1 MRNKNVK
8 KAITFL
14 GVGLFWLTLWQLAY
28 YAVGRDLLLASPFAV
43 LKKLA
48 VLVRGKDFWL
58 IVGSSF
64 MRIMSGFMLG
74 LVCGI
79 LLAVASARW
88 KLVYKILQLPMS
100 IIKATPVASFVI
112 LALVWISGR
121 RLSTFISFIMVLPMV
136 WNGVYTG
143 ISCADIKLL
152 EAAKTFRLSKLQTAE
167 AVYLPAVM
175 PHLLSASRI
184 ALGFAWKSGIAGE
197 VIAIPKNSI
206 GSQLHNAKV
215 YLETD
220 DLFAWTAVV
229 VILSVAIEKLFSA
242 IIRKAAG
249 KWGGENG

>member
-1 MRNKNVK
+1 M
-8 KAITFL
+8 
-14 GVGLFWLTLWQLAY
+14 
-28 YAVGRDLLLASPFAV
+28 ASPFAV
-43 LKKLA
+43 WKKLTQ
-48 VLVRGKDFWL
+48 LVVMKDFWL

-64 MRIMSGFMLG
+64 VRIMTGFLLG

-79 LLAVASARW
+79 ILAILSARW
-88 KLVYKILQLPMS
+88 KIVYKILQLPMS

-112 LALVWISGR
+112 LALVWISGK

-136 WNGVYTG
+136 WSAVYTG
-143 ISCADIKLL
+143 INCADIKLL
-152 EAAKTFRLSKLQTAE
+152 QAAKTFRLSKLQTVE

-175 PHLLSASRI
+175 PYLLSISQV

-220 DLFAWTAVV
+220 ELFAWTAVIV
-229 VILSVAIEKLFSA
+229 VLSVIIEKLFSYLM
-242 IIRKAAG
+242 RKATG
-249 KWGGENG
+249 KWGSENG

>member
-1 MRNKNVK
+1 MQNKTAK
-8 KAITFL
+8 KLLGFL
-14 GVGLFWLTLWQLAY
+14 GVGLFWLCLWQLAY

-43 LKKLA
+43 LKKLTDF
-48 VLVRGKDFWL
+48 VREKEFWL
-58 IVGSSF
+58 TVGSSF
-64 MRIMSGFMLG
+64 GRIMAGFVLG
-74 LVCGI
+74 LIFGI
-79 LLAVASARW
+79 VLAVLSARW
-88 KLVYKILQLPMS
+88 ELMYKILQLPMS

-197 VIAIPKNSI
+197 VIAIPKHSI
-206 GSQLHNAKV
+206 GSQLYNAKV

-220 DLFAWTAVV
+220 ELFAWTAVV
-229 VILSVAIEKLFSA
+229 VILSVTIEKLFSA
-242 IIRKAAG
+242 VIRKAVG